1 MILKSSPVSV
11 FLSVREKK
19 IEKTLPVF
27 LKNLFYL
34 LYSLCGFRP
43 HLTHAVGISSEVTW
57 ERKCFAIINAFNSV
71 SLLRLR
77 RSLRKLANQTK
88 ARSAA
93 LLAWVLCFPAFGCR
107 LLSGFGFICLLM
119 HSKLQSFSAAVLG
132 TCYFCKSAFISPF
145 GNSKN
150 TELGLFGH
158 LSEV

>member
-77 RSLRKLANQTK
+77 RSLRNWQTRPK
-88 ARSAA
+88 QGQQLSW
-93 LLAWVLCFPAFGCR
+93 LGVLCFPAFGCR